1 MGKYTCSLLLKRS
14 SGTWLQEY
22 STMPRALEILSSI
35 LDHIE
40 YSYDH
45 TQVPAGYLYSLL
57 DILHITPHYGVM
69 TLLIAIH
76 CVP

>member
-1 MGKYTCSLLLKRS
+1 
-14 SGTWLQEY
+14 
-22 STMPRALEILSSI
+22 MPRVLEILSSI

-57 DILHITPHYGVM
+57 DILHIIPHYGVM